1 MHAQQVGAKCSAE
14 MMCIQRHHANEC
26 VAGSDPHLDTNN
38 VTDKVAVKL
47 ILLKDYKVMFATT
60 AIYSSFIHCY
70 LDDKLEVK
78 NFTHGSVKI
87 LLFLG
92 KNFLRGFFVIVI
104 SDIRR
109 EIGSLEVRVQDGGG
123 VQRGT
128 EQEGLRRGSW
138 LVRHLP
144 LEEGEVRPGKTLRER
159 VS

>member
-1 MHAQQVGAKCSAE
+1 
-14 MMCIQRHHANEC
+14 
-26 VAGSDPHLDTNN
+26 
-38 VTDKVAVKL
+38 
-47 ILLKDYKVMFATT
+47 MFANYRSSN
-60 AIYSSFIHCY
+60 IYSSLYYCY

-78 NFTHGSVKI
+78 NFTHESVKI
-87 LLFLG
+87 LFLG
-92 KNFLRGFFVIVI
+92 ENFLRWFFVIII

-109 EIGSLEVRVQDGGG
+109 EVGLLEVRVQDGGR

-144 LEEGEVRPGKTLRER
+144 LEEGGVRPGKTLRER